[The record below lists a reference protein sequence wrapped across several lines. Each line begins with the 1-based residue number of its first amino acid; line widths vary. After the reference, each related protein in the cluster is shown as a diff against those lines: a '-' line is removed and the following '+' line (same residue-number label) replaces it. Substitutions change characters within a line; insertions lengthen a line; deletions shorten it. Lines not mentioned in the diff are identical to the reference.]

1 MARLP
6 RLTIPGQ
13 PHYVVQ
19 RGNNLQAIFV
29 DGQDY
34 ASMKDL
40 LREMGRRFGVE
51 IHAFILL
58 PNQLHLL
65 LTPQTAQSLP
75 QFMQSVGR
83 TYVRTFNNRHGRS
96 GTLWEGRYRATVL
109 EAQAWLL
116 PAMVVLEHQA
126 VAHGL
131 TGRAV
136 DYGWSSAR
144 HNAGAQVDSM
154 VRLHPAYW
162 RLGDTPFAREAAY
175 ATMLDRGASADLQE
189 VVLEAALK
197 GWVLGSEGFIEGLKS
212 GTERRLQRQ
221 KAGRPARAQGEKAE

>member
-6 RLTIPGQ
+6 RLTLPGQ

-19 RGNNLQAIFV
+19 RGNNLQAIFM
-29 DGQDY
+29 DAQDY

-40 LREMGRRFGVE
+40 LREMARRFGVD

-65 LTPQTAQSLP
+65 VTPETADSLP
-75 QFMQSVGR
+75 RFMQSVGR

-109 EAQAWLL
+109 EPQAWML
-116 PAMVVLEHQA
+116 PAMVVLESQA
-126 VAHGL
+126 VQQGAAS
-131 TGRAV
+131 RAV

-144 HNAGAQVDSM
+144 HNAGAQVDGM

-175 ATMLDRGASADLQE
+175 ALMLDRGATEDITE
-189 VVLEAALK
+189 VVLGAAMK
-197 GWVLGSEGFIEGLKS
+197 GWVLGGDSFVQGLQQR
-212 GTERRLQRQ
+212 TERRLSRQR
-221 KAGRPARAQGEKAE
+221 AGRPVAERS

>member
-6 RLTIPGQ
+6 RLTLPGQ

-34 ASMKDL
+34 ACMKDL
-40 LREMGRRFGVE
+40 LREMGRRFGVD

-58 PNQLHLL
+58 PNQVHLL
-65 LTPQTAQSLP
+65 VTPEAADSLP
-75 QFMQSVGR
+75 RFMQSVGR

-116 PAMVVLEHQA
+116 PAMVVLESQA
-126 VAHGL
+126 VQQAVGH
-131 TGRAV
+131 RAV
-136 DYGWSSAR
+136 DYPWSSAR
-144 HNAGAQVDSM
+144 HNAGAQTDGM

-175 ATMLDRGASADLQE
+175 ALMLDRGVSEDVTE
-189 VVLEAALK
+189 VVVNAALK
-197 GWVLGSEGFIEGLKS
+197 GWVLGGDSFVQSLQQ
-212 GTERRLQRQ
+212 GTERRLSRQR
-221 KAGRPARAQGEKAE
+221 AGRPVAGMHKKSE

>member
-83 TYVRTFNNRHGRS
+83 TYVRTFNNRHGCS

-116 PAMVVLEHQA
+116 PAMGGA
-126 VAHGL
+126 GAPS
-131 TGRAV
+131 R
-136 DYGWSSAR
+136 SAR
-144 HNAGAQVDSM
+144 
-154 VRLHPAYW
+154 P
-162 RLGDTPFAREAAY
+162 
-175 ATMLDRGASADLQE
+175 DRAC
-189 VVLEAALK
+189 
-197 GWVLGSEGFIEGLKS
+197 
-212 GTERRLQRQ
+212 RRLRLEQRTPQ
-221 KAGRPARAQGEKAE
+221 RGRTGGWHGAPAPGVLAFGGYPFCAGSGLRHDARPWCQRRPARSGAGGRTQRVGAGL

>member
-1 MARLP
+1 M
-6 RLTIPGQ
+6 
-13 PHYVVQ
+13 VQ
-19 RGNNLQAIFV
+19 RGNNLQPIFM
-29 DGQDY
+29 DAQDY
-34 ASMKDL
+34 ACMKGL
-40 LREMGRRFGVE
+40 LREMGRRFAVD

-65 LTPQTAQSLP
+65 LTPETEEGLP

-83 TYVRTFNNRHGRS
+83 TYVRTFNNRHARS

-116 PAMVVLEHQA
+116 PAMVVLESQS
-126 VAHGL
+126 VAQGL

-136 DYGWSSAR
+136 DYEWSSAK
-144 HNAGAQVDSM
+144 HNAGAQSDGM

-175 ATMLDRGASADLQE
+175 AQMLDRGAASEEMAE
-189 VVLEAALK
+189 VVLGAAMR
-197 GWVLGSEGFIEGLKS
+197 GWVLGSDSFIQSLQQR
-212 GTERRLQRQ
+212 TARRLVRQ
-221 KAGRPARAQGEKAE
+221 KAGRPASRLPQETE